1 MDARVVSPIEVEEVG
16 ADGDPLDYRE
26 VEQAPANPKVWGSN
40 AAAPGEG
47 DPGRLHPPAK
57 APVSWGIAAQAR
69 GEGDPGRGC
78 DLGLCWERL
87 SLWSLASPA
96 QRASSLQHPG
106 GRAQAG
112 AGKTRPKK
120 SSRRSFSK
128 SHVHSRASGGVSACE
143 HAHTFPSPAR
153 GTRGPTCIPEG
164 TVRWGQ
170 RGARIPHPTQSKG
183 GARLSPTGSRAVV
196 GERGWASRQ
205 HQALQGHLC
214 TP

>member
-26 VEQAPANPKVWGSN
+26 AEQAPANPKVWGSS

-106 GRAQAG
+106 GRAQPG
-112 AGKTRPKK
+112 AGKTRPKNH
-120 SSRRSFSK
+120 R
-128 SHVHSRASGGVSACE
+128 GGAFPGATFTPGLQVVSAR
-143 HAHTFPSPAR
+143 ANTLTPSPALCGGRAAPRASLRAPCAGVR
-153 GTRGPTCIPEG
+153 GVRGFPIP
-164 TVRWGQ
+164 RRA
-170 RGARIPHPTQSKG
+170 RGE
-183 GARLSPTGSRAVV
+183 LD
-196 GERGWASRQ
+196 
-205 HQALQGHLC
+205 
-214 TP
+214 